1 MTEYPKYF
9 LQTKEWGQ
17 FWLEANPSDHRFF
30 SIKIDEKLEVW
41 IYEYPWQLGAKFW
54 YIPRLDLGQ
63 KYRENLLKIIDEA
76 KKSNIIFIKT
86 DFDDNWLAT
95 QNLQNNPDLINFL
108 GKQKLQ
114 IPFNLS
120 QKKLQFNQTP
130 VLDLGDILEN
140 SETFVRSEFEKPP
153 IEKLAEFY
161 QNTQSFWANT
171 NQNVRR
177 YTKKSLTQG
186 WQIST
191 VKNDQTFQDFL
202 KIYNQTKD
210 RQNFAIQTTKYLK
223 NLFNQQN
230 SRLIVLY
237 NSQNQPQSVWF
248 GLTSE
253 QTLTYLYGGNT
264 EESFKNH
271 GQYLL
276 HLVAVAMGATE
287 KLRFY
292 DLGGYDSHSGYG
304 KFKENYRGTI
314 RNFLGPIDFVL
325 NSPKYSL
332 ISLLIKFIKIFRR

>member
-1 MTEYPKYF
+1 
-9 LQTKEWGQ
+9 LV
-17 FWLEANPSDHRFF
+17 A
-30 SIKIDEKLEVW
+30 
-41 IYEYPWQLGAKFW
+41 
-54 YIPRLDLGQ
+54 
-63 KYRENLLKIIDEA
+63 
-76 KKSNIIFIKT
+76 
-86 DFDDNWLAT
+86 
-95 QNLQNNPDLINFL
+95 QNLQNNPELINFL
-108 GKQKLQ
+108 ENQKLEVK
-114 IPFNLS
+114 FNLS

-140 SETFVRSEFEKPP
+140 SETFTQVEFEKPST
-153 IEKLAEFY
+153 EKLSKFY
-161 QNTQSFWANT
+161 QSTQTFWANT

-191 VKNDQTFQDFL
+191 VKNDQTFQAFL

-223 NLFNQQN
+223 DLFNQQN
-230 SRLIVLY
+230 SRLIILY

-253 QTLTYLYGGNT
+253 QTLTYLYGGNA

-314 RNFLGPIDFVL
+314 RNFLGPVDFVL

-332 ISLLIKFIKIFRR
+332 INLLIKFIKIFRR

>member
-1 MTEYPKYF
+1 MTKYPKYF

-17 FWLEANPSDHRFF
+17 FWLQANPSDHRFF
-30 SIKIDEKLEVW
+30 SIQLDQDSEVW
-41 IYEYPWQLGAKFW
+41 VYEYPWQLGAKFW

-63 KYRENLLKIIDEA
+63 KYRENLVKIINKA
-76 KKSNIIFIKT
+76 KNSKIVFIKT
-86 DFDDNWLAT
+86 DFDDNWLET
-95 QNLQNNPDLINFL
+95 QKLQNNPDLISFL
-108 GKQKLQ
+108 SGQNLQ
-114 IPFNLS
+114 VQINLS
-120 QKKLQFNQTP
+120 HKKIQFTQTP
-130 VLDLGDILEN
+130 VLDLGEILKN
-140 SETFVRSEFEKPP
+140 SETFTQAEIEKPTT
-153 IEKLAEFY
+153 EKLSQFY
-161 QNTQSFWANT
+161 QNTQIFWANT

-210 RQNFAIQTTKYLK
+210 RQNFAIQTNKYLK
-223 NLFNQQN
+223 DLFNQQN

-248 GLTSE
+248 GLVSE
-253 QTLTYLYGGNT
+253 KSLTYLYGGNT
-264 EESFKNH
+264 EESFKRH

-276 HLVAVAMGATE
+276 HLVAVAMGTAE

-292 DLGGYDSHSGYG
+292 DLGGYDSSSGYG
-304 KFKENYRGTI
+304 KFKENYRGRI

-325 NSPKYSL
+325 DKPKYSL
-332 ISLLIKFIKIFRR
+332 ISLLIKFIKVFRR